1 MPVRKEVIHVLTSS
15 ILSLILKF
23 SALTQYEFA
32 EKVEI
37 SQAALSRYISGERE
51 IPYEVAARIT
61 KMIGDHNIFLL
72 RAFDSGLTTIE
83 IDIRK
88 RMNENYKNE
97 KGNQNYDKHK

>member
-1 MPVRKEVIHVLTSS
+1 MITSS

-32 EKVEI
+32 GKIGI
-37 SQAALSRYISGERE
+37 SQSALSRYIIGERE

-61 KMIGDHNIFLL
+61 KQIGDHNIFLL
-72 RAFDSGLTTIE
+72 RAFDSGLNTIE

-88 RMNENYKNE
+88 RINENYKNE
-97 KGNQNYDKHK
+97 KGEPKL

>member
-1 MPVRKEVIHVLTSS
+1 MITSS

-32 EKVEI
+32 EKIGI
-37 SQAALSRYISGERE
+37 SQSALSRYIIGERE

-61 KMIGDHNIFLL
+61 KQIGDHNIFLL
-72 RAFDSGLTTIE
+72 RAFDSGLNTIE

-88 RMNENYKNE
+88 RINENYKND
-97 KGNQNYDKHK
+97 KGEPKL